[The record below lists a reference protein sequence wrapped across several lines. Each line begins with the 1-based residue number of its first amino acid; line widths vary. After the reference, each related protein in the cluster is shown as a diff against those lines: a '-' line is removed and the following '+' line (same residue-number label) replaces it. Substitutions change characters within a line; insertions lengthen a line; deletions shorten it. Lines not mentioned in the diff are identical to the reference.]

1 MSYLKKQGNNGPI
14 WALIAF
20 DSHAYEIPEGDV
32 TREALIA
39 YILDVH
45 LEDGGWALSGTVSD
59 VDMTAM
65 AIQALAPYYDT
76 DADVKAAVDEGLAWL
91 SQVQMADGGYLSADG
106 YANCE
111 SSAQVIVALTAL
123 GIDPEND
130 TRFVKNGISVVDAMC
145 GFYVEGGGFKHLADG
160 ALDGMATE
168 QGYYALTSYFRL
180 LKGETS
186 LYDMTDVE
194 IEKNTEL
201 PFVDVPENTWYRDAV
216 EFVYWEGIMKG
227 VETDTFDPYGT
238 LTRAQFVT
246 ILYRMAGTPAISGA
260 SAFTDVL
267 EGRYYTD
274 AVIWATENGITKG
287 IGNDLFDPYAAVT
300 RQQMVTFLYRYAQYT
315 GADVSEKADLS
326 GYTDADSVPGYARE
340 AMAWAVGNE
349 IILGVSQ
356 TQLDPRATATRAQ
369 AAKVVQRLYENRA

>member
-1 MSYLKKQGNNGPI
+1 M
-14 WALIAF
+14 
-20 DSHAYEIPEGDV
+20 
-32 TREALIA
+32 
-39 YILDVH
+39 
-45 LEDGGWALSGTVSD
+45 
-59 VDMTAM
+59 
-65 AIQALAPYYDT
+65 
-76 DADVKAAVDEGLAWL
+76 
-91 SQVQMADGGYLSADG
+91 
-106 YANCE
+106 
-111 SSAQVIVALTAL
+111 ALTAL

-216 EFVYWEGIMKG
+216 EFVYWEGIMNG

-326 GYTDADSVPGYARE
+326 GYTDADSVSGYARE

-349 IILGVSQ
+349 IIVGVSQ